1 MMAST
6 RTATRA
12 PSTGKRRP
20 KGVKVK
26 NSQLLDDIREAN
38 MTYLILAQRMIREER
53 DEALFRLGVSEEV
66 AEILADLTPGQM
78 LKIAAMN
85 TLMCRF
91 RFDDQMIWNL
101 LTSHSK
107 DRAASSVAGVHAA
120 ILMTARMAEAA

>member
-1 MMAST
+1 M
-6 RTATRA
+6 
-12 PSTGKRRP
+12 
-20 KGVKVK
+20 K

-38 MTYLILAQRMIREER
+38 MTYLILAQRMIRDDR

-120 ILMTARMAEAA
+120 ILMTTRMAEAA

>member
-1 MMAST
+1 M
-6 RTATRA
+6 
-12 PSTGKRRP
+12 
-20 KGVKVK
+20 K

-38 MTYLILAQRMIREER
+38 MTYLILAQRMIRDDR

-101 LTSHSK
+101 LTSHSR

-120 ILMTARMAEAA
+120 ILMTTQMAEAA

>member
-1 MMAST
+1 M
-6 RTATRA
+6 
-12 PSTGKRRP
+12 
-20 KGVKVK
+20 K

-38 MTYLILAQRMIREER
+38 MTYLILAQRMIRDDR

-120 ILMTARMAEAA
+120 ILMTTQMAEAA

>member
-1 MMAST
+1 M
-6 RTATRA
+6 
-12 PSTGKRRP
+12 
-20 KGVKVK
+20 K

-38 MTYLILAQRMIREER
+38 MTYLILAQRMIRDDRE
-53 DEALFRLGVSEEV
+53 EALFRLGVSEEV
-66 AEILADLTPGQM
+66 AEILADLTAGQM

-107 DRAASSVAGVHAA
+107 DRAANSVAGVHAA
-120 ILMTARMAEAA
+120 ILMTTRMAEAA

>member
-1 MMAST
+1 M
-6 RTATRA
+6 
-12 PSTGKRRP
+12 
-20 KGVKVK
+20 K

-38 MTYLILAQRMIREER
+38 MTYLILAQRMIREAR